1 MFVLI
6 GLVWKRFELPGE
18 EIGER
23 WAAFCFVAR
32 PRSAL
37 PFVTVTGA
45 QLASSTI
52 FCVQIFSLV
61 GQNPQSNLILTP
73 PCCNN
78 LAVPACSCVK

>member
-23 WAAFCFVAR
+23 WAAFCFVAC

-37 PFVTVTGA
+37 PFVILEHNWQA
-45 QLASSTI
+45 QLFFVCRFFPWWGKILKVILYWLPYVVIILQSELA
-52 FCVQIFSLV
+52 LV
-61 GQNPQSNLILTP
+61 
-73 PCCNN
+73 
-78 LAVPACSCVK
+78 

>member
-23 WAAFCFVAR
+23 WAAFCFVAC

-37 PFVTVTGA
+37 PFVILQHNWQA
-45 QLASSTI
+45 QLSADFFLGGAKSS
-52 FCVQIFSLV
+52 
-61 GQNPQSNLILTP
+61 
-73 PCCNN
+73 
-78 LAVPACSCVK
+78 K